1 MFTKRTRVISRV
13 LWLPGV
19 LVVSALLAGCTPP
32 SLGPDQLTPAPVVT
46 SSPASDIRTVL
57 DEHREELMR
66 LPGVVG
72 VGNGQDETTGE
83 PVIVVLLAE
92 PTPDLEKALPQKLDG
107 YPVKPRV
114 VGEIKAQ

>member
-1 MFTKRTRVISRV
+1 MPTKRTRVISRV

-19 LVVSALLAGCTPP
+19 LLVSALLAGCTLP
-32 SLGPDQLTPAPVVT
+32 SPGPGQVTPAPVVT
-46 SSPASDIRTVL
+46 SRPANDIRAVL

-72 VGNGQDETTGE
+72 VGIGQDETTGE
-83 PVIVVLLAE
+83 PIIVVLMAE
-92 PTPDLEKALPQKLDG
+92 PAPDLEKALPQKLDG
-107 YPVKPRV
+107 YSVKPRV